1 MSHRGLI
8 KGFGINDEPKGCA
21 SASKPISPYYSRWK
35 GIIARCYGKEAARRP
50 GYGGCQVSEEW
61 RSFTRFRDWM
71 QQQPWQGNHLDKDI
85 LRPWEKLYCP
95 ETSVFVPVYINTLM
109 NDCAAVRG
117 DLPTGVTRNARGMPF
132 AARIRLADSKRVG
145 LGVYETAEE
154 AHQAWAKAKS
164 SVIAEV
170 VDRYRTTD
178 RYDERV
184 CAALMDRANQLA
196 KT

>member
-8 KGFGINDEPKGCA
+8 KGFGINDEPEGGA
-21 SASKPISPYYSRWK
+21 SASKPMSPYYSRWK
-35 GIIARCYGKEAARRP
+35 GIIGRCYGKEAVRRP
-50 GYGGCQVSEEW
+50 GYDGCKISDDW
-61 RSFTRFRDWM
+61 RSFMSFKTWM

-117 DLPTGVTRNARGMPF
+117 DLPVGVTRNARGLPF
-132 AARIRLADSKRVG
+132 AARIRLSGSKRVG

-154 AHQAWAKAKS
+154 AHQAWARAKAG
-164 SVIAEV
+164 VIRQA
-170 VDRYRTTD
+170 VDQYRTTD
-178 RYDERV
+178 RFDERV
-184 CAALMDRANQLA
+184 CTALLDRAHRLNA
-196 KT
+196 T